1 MSTNSSIAVCL
12 ADGSVISV
20 YCHYDGFIHH
30 NGRLLLEYWNSQE
43 LAESLVSLGNI
54 SVLGQRLKPI
64 GKHAFNN
71 PEKGTCLFYGRD
83 RKDIIGVN
91 ANVWKSLIDY
101 FENCDFRDYNYL
113 FVNDNWLVS
122 SELEFGDNDLR
133 VLSVT
138 YKGK

>member
-12 ADGSVISV
+12 ADGSVISI
-20 YCHYDGFIHH
+20 YCHYDGFIHY

-54 SVLGQRLKPI
+54 SVLGQLKPI
-64 GKHAFNN
+64 GKHTFNN
-71 PEKGTCLFYGRD
+71 PE
-83 RKDIIGVN
+83 IGVN